1 MNYDQFKEEVL
12 AWAAPKGLLAP
23 DNATKQALKLCEEA
37 GELIGAYLKG
47 DIISLEVGDIEVV
60 TVILAAQLGVSAE
73 PSETLPHDDVPVLEA
88 LGSIA
93 MSASRVALYR
103 AQGDLPDR
111 LASVNLG
118 LVLGFTRSVA
128 HRSGFPI
135 EDCYDQVMAK
145 IKGRTG
151 DTINGVF
158 VKH

>member
-1 MNYDQFKEEVL
+1 MIYDQFKEEVL
-12 AWAAPKGLLAP
+12 EWAAPKGLLDP
-23 DNATKQALKLCEEA
+23 SNATKQALKLCEEA

-47 DIISLEVGDIEVV
+47 ESVALEAGDIEVV
-60 TVILAAQLGVSAE
+60 TVILAAQLCVSAE
-73 PSETLPHDDVPVLEA
+73 PSETLPHDDVPLLEA
-88 LGSIA
+88 LGEVA

-111 LASVNLG
+111 LASINLG
-118 LVLGFTRSVA
+118 LVLGFNRSIAARTGV
-128 HRSGFPI
+128 SI

-151 DTINGVF
+151 ETIDGVF